1 MVGWGGAAAGAGGG
15 MKLTNVVKT
24 EPGEALAFALT
35 LITIS
40 ASICVTCEGLQGG
53 VMEVYLDRSSQ
64 LKKRKKLRSLRFR
77 NRYLH
82 GKVLMSLPFSAVSK
96 DLQ

>member
-1 MVGWGGAAAGAGGG
+1 MGRGGGGGGGG

-53 VMEVYLDRSSQ
+53 VMEVYWE
-64 LKKRKKLRSLRFR
+64 
-77 NRYLH
+77 
-82 GKVLMSLPFSAVSK
+82 
-96 DLQ
+96 